1 MPGSEEKTKDEPNV
15 QFSNALI
22 TDCTAV
28 TFSQAEEVNLGQDIV
43 SGIKW
48 VVIN

>member
-28 TFSQAEEVNLGQDIV
+28 TFSQAEVNLGQDNV